1 MDREKCIRLI
11 LGRDH
16 FHRLIPS
23 QTPIYHKYPAN
34 IYFFKV
40 SSINTNKR
48 CKICLKL
55 TIKIPEQ
62 CQSRLSGVFAVN
74 FEHVSRLFLVSL
86 LLTLNKKMSAV
97 CLTKLYLQYLWSGK
111 SRAFEFLTS
120 AKGNF

>member
-1 MDREKCIRLI
+1 M
-11 LGRDH
+11 
-16 FHRLIPS
+16 
-23 QTPIYHKYPAN
+23 
-34 IYFFKV
+34 
-40 SSINTNKR
+40 
-48 CKICLKL
+48 
-55 TIKIPEQ
+55 KIPEQ

-74 FEHVSRLFLVSL
+74 FEHISRLFLVSL